1 MEDRGMARAF
11 ISYSHQDEPYRVELD
26 KHLALLKRQ
35 GLIEIWSDH
44 CIRLGEEFDPAISAA
59 LDSADLVLLLVS
71 ADFIHSDYCYSIEVQ
86 RALERHQAGNA
97 IVVPIIIRPCDWMSA
112 PFGRLKALPTDAKP
126 VTKWPSLDDAFLN
139 IVQQL
144 RTLLTKSQGS
154 QSTAQPVRSSLNAKA
169 SQAVIQDSP
178 DSRLPRSSNLSLPRS
193 FTDEQRHDFL
203 TQSFDYIRNYFDKSL
218 EELRARNPGISVR
231 MNVISA
237 RSFSAIVFRDGKRV
251 AGCHIRLGGGFASD
265 GIAYSGSENVSENSF
280 NELLTVETDQHL
292 MCLKATMGM
301 FHGNRDSRLT
311 DEGAAEHLWTMF
323 ISPIQR

>member
-1 MEDRGMARAF
+1 MVRAF

-35 GLIEIWSDH
+35 GHIEIWSDH
-44 CIRLGEEFDPAISAA
+44 CIRPGDAFDPAISAA

-126 VTKWPSLDDAFLN
+126 VTKWSSLDDAFLN

-144 RTLLTKSQGS
+144 RTLLTKGVDKSSCAPPERSPIS
-154 QSTAQPVRSSLNAKA
+154 QSVNLGRADP
-169 SQAVIQDSP
+169 
-178 DSRLPRSSNLSLPRS
+178 RLSRSSNLSLPRAFS
-193 FTDEQRHDFL
+193 DEQRHDFII
-203 TQSFDYIRNYFDKSL
+203 QSFDYIRNYFDRSL
-218 EELRARNPGISVR
+218 EELQARNQGISVR
-231 MNVISA
+231 MNVLSA
-237 RSFSAIVFRDGKRV
+237 RSFSAVIFRDGKRV
-251 AGCHIRLGGGFASD
+251 AGCNIRLGGSFSSD
-265 GIAYSGSENVSENSF
+265 GIAYSASENASENSF
-280 NELLTVETDQHL
+280 NELLSIETDQHL
-292 MCLKATMGM
+292 MHLKATMGI

-311 DEGAAEHLWTMF
+311 DEGGAEHLWSMF
-323 ISPIQR
+323 ISPLQR